1 MKRPIVSIIVPTFNR
16 AGMIHRAIESI
27 KYQTFNDWELIVVDD
42 ASTDDTEEILQR
54 YMRNDARI
62 GYTKHAENKGG
73 SAARNSGIKKSKGSY
88 IALLDDD
95 DRWHP
100 EKLRLQYDYL
110 QNHPE
115 TGLIYSG
122 FCYVDYETDKIIKSV
137 RPRYQGNVSSIILK
151 TNIIGS
157 PTPLIRNECFQRAGL
172 FDEKL
177 TSCQDWDMW
186 IRISRFYSFAYVN
199 ECLAEVTMH
208 GRQISSDLSSK
219 IDSRKKLLDK
229 YFYFIKKKPSILSYH
244 YKKLA
249 LLHAIDHSPIQTI
262 KYLIRA
268 FLLQPYKVEYILH
281 LILAINPP
289 LHRFFIFR
297 FGSVLRHKKII
308 FYN

>member
-1 MKRPIVSIIVPTFNR
+1 MKRPIVSIIIPTFNR

-27 KYQTFNDWELIVVDD
+27 KLQTFNDWELIVVDD
-42 ASTDDTEEILQR
+42 ASTDSTEEIIQT
-54 YMRNDARI
+54 YMRDDQRI
-62 GYTKHAENKGG
+62 RYIKHEKNQGG
-73 SAARNSGIKKSKGSY
+73 SAARNTGIKNSKGSY

-95 DRWHP
+95 DRWYP

-110 QNHPE
+110 QNYPE
-115 TGLIYSG
+115 TGLVYSG

-151 TNIIGS
+151 NNIIGS

-177 TSCQDWDMW
+177 SSCQDWDMW
-186 IRISRFYSFAYVN
+186 IRISQYCSFAYVK

-229 YFYFIKKKPSILSYH
+229 YFYFIKKNPSILSCH
-244 YKKLA
+244 YKRLA
-249 LLHAIDHSPIQTI
+249 ALHAIDHSPVQAIM
-262 KYLIRA
+262 YLIRA
-268 FLLQPYKVEYILH
+268 FLLQPYKVEYALH

>member
-1 MKRPIVSIIVPTFNR
+1 MKRPDISIIVPTYNR

-27 KYQTFNDWELIVVDD
+27 KVQTFNDWELIVVDD
-42 ASTDDTEEILQR
+42 ASTDNTEEIIRTYVKNDQR
-54 YMRNDARI
+54 IRYL
-62 GYTKHAENKGG
+62 KHEKNKGG
-73 SAARNSGIKKSKGSY
+73 SVARNSGIQISKGSY
-88 IALLDDD
+88 IAFLDDD

-110 QNHPE
+110 QNYPE

-122 FCYVDYETDKIIKSV
+122 FCYVDYETDKIIKRV

-157 PTPLIRNECFQRAGL
+157 PTPLIRSECFQRAGL
-172 FDEKL
+172 FDDQL

-186 IRISRFYSFAYVN
+186 IRISQYYSFAYFK

-208 GRQISSDLSSK
+208 GRQISSNLSSK
-219 IDSRKKLLDK
+219 IDSRNKLLDK
-229 YFYFIKKKPSILSYH
+229 YFYFIEKKPSILSYH
-244 YKKLA
+244 YKRLA
-249 LLHAIDHSPIQTI
+249 LLHAIGHSPIQTI
-262 KYLIRA
+262 KYLTRA

-281 LILAINPP
+281 LILAIIPP
-289 LHRFFIFR
+289 VHRFFIFR
-297 FGSVLRHKKII
+297 FGSVLRNNKII